1 MHFEIIRINNLK
13 RVEQAKESWKM
24 QQLVLAKLISDS
36 RHDVIFWTNQ
46 PKNAY
51 LKTPKMQTQMD
62 LWKLQIIT
70 AHVTGSMRPS
80 GSQCHV
86 QMCRCHLH
94 EWSQC

>member
-13 RVEQAKESWKM
+13 RVEQRTDGKRK
-24 QQLVLAKLISDS
+24 QLVLANLISDS
-36 RHDVIFWTNQ
+36 RHDVIFSVTNQ

-51 LKTPKMQTQMD
+51 LKILKMQTQTD

-70 AHVTGSMRPS
+70 AHVMGSTRPF

-86 QMCRCHLH
+86 QMCRCRLH
-94 EWSQC
+94 E